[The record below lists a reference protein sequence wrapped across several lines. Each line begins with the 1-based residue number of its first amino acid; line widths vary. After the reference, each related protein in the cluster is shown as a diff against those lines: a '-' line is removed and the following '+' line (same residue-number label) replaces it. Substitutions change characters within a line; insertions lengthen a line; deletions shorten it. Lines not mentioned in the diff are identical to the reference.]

1 MANERPTHARAR
13 MPTIDRMETLEEI
26 SQWLGTYAERLRRA
40 RAHEREQIASTLDEL
55 DRQYRRRRAE
65 LA

>member
-1 MANERPTHARAR
+1 